1 MKDIPGAALIAREID
16 IDFMKCSIKQT
27 DMNFG
32 TSKRPYLYM
41 LREGRAEILL
51 PVPIEVKNRI
61 LENTAGKTENLEI
74 NLSIGDVITGK
85 QILLCSDIP
94 MSKVKVGTS
103 NVVSGRHK
111 RQYAKVRSENRC
123 FAFTVVTWSSEVIE
137 PPEPMSY
144 MNLLYSL

>member
-61 LENTAGKTENLEI
+61 LENTARKTENLEI
-74 NLSIGDVITGK
+74 NMKPPRGGVVLFRCYNASEIF
-85 QILLCSDIP
+85 QIVLTISCLFKINS
-94 MSKVKVGTS
+94 
-103 NVVSGRHK
+103 
-111 RQYAKVRSENRC
+111 
-123 FAFTVVTWSSEVIE
+123 TVE
-137 PPEPMSY
+137 
-144 MNLLYSL
+144 